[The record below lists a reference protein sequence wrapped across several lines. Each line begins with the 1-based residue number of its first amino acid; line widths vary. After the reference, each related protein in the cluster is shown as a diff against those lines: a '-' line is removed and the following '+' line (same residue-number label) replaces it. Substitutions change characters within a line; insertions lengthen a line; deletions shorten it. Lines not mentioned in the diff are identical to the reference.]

1 MGMRIPSSGMA
12 SSAMSSVGGAA
23 KWQAQRQN
31 FSQLSQALQS
41 GDLAGAQKV
50 FSTISASSTKA
61 ADPTSPMGK
70 VGAALQAGDIQ
81 GAQQAFAAMR
91 SGGHHHHAEATAST
105 QTPDATASASSGQTV
120 EQKLENLLSSLNS
133 ANTSN
138 QSNSNATP
146 AQTLANIINSL
157 KGGIGGSYAQAQM
170 SSTQL
175 AGSLINM
182 TA

>member
-1 MGMRIPSSGMA
+1 MGMRIASSGMA

-31 FSQLSQALQS
+31 FGQLSQALQS

-50 FSTISASSTKA
+50 FSTISANSTKA

-91 SGGHHHHAEATAST
+91 SGGHHHAGATAST
-105 QTPDATASASSGQTV
+105 QTPDATASAASGQTL
-120 EQKLENLLSSLNS
+120 EQKLESLLSSLNS

-138 QSNSNATP
+138 QSTSNATP
-146 AQTLANIINSL
+146 AQTLASIINSL
-157 KGGIGGSYAQAQM
+157 KGGIGGSYVQAQM
-170 SSTQL
+170 SSTEL